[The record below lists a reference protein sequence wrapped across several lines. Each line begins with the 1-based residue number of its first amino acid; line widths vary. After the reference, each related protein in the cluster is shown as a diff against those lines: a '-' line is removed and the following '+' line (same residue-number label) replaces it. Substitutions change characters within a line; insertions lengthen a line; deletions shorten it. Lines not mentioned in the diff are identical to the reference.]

1 MLSAKASKLHF
12 SSLVFD
18 THSDSLARTVDHEE
32 DLGTDTGRGHMDIP
46 RMLAGNQRAQFFAAY
61 VDPAGFGVEQ
71 SMERITDYF
80 DAFDTLCINYPNQIE
95 QARTADDVRKITE
108 SGKIAGILCVEGGHA
123 MTDDLDILR
132 LFQKRGVRYMTL
144 THNMSNNWAD
154 GIQDESGSEAPTDW
168 SILKEQFL
176 NQGWIKTTKRHNGL
190 TDFGR
195 EVVQE
200 MNSLG
205 IIVDISHVARKTF
218 WDVMETT
225 SKPVMAS
232 HSSSWS
238 ICQNPR
244 NIDDD
249 QLKAVSQNNGVA
261 CVNFEVTFIS
271 QKCNQETREV
281 DRWRDSEISKLNAS
295 EPENS
300 SALELIKKEH
310 AKRSAPLL
318 RKPVYT
324 EIVDH
329 IDHMVRVAGI
339 DHVGIGS
346 DFDGSRTPTGMED
359 CTRVPF
365 LTEEMINRGYSDTD
379 IQKILGLN
387 VLRVMEQVVDNT
399 LVT

>member
-1 MLSAKASKLHF
+1 MLSSAASKLHF

-18 THSDSLARTVDHEE
+18 THSDSLGRTVDYGE
-32 DLGTDTGRGHMDIP
+32 DLGTDTRKGHMDIP
-46 RMLAGNQRAQFFAAY
+46 RMLEGNQRAQFFAAY
-61 VDPAGFGVEQ
+61 VDPAGFNVGQ
-71 SMERITDYF
+71 SLERITAYF

-95 QARTADDVRKITE
+95 QARTADDVRNITE

-132 LFQKRGVRYMTL
+132 LFHKRGVRYMTL

-154 GIQDESGSEAPTDW
+154 GIQDESGDEAPTDW
-168 SILKEQFL
+168 SIVKETFQR
-176 NQGWIKTTKRHNGL
+176 QGWIKTTKRHNGL

-195 EVVQE
+195 EVVRE
-200 MNSLG
+200 MNALG

-244 NIDDD
+244 NIDDE
-249 QLKAVSQNNGVA
+249 QLKAVSQNNGVV

-281 DRWRDSEISKLNAS
+281 DRWRDSEISKIKTS
-295 EPENS
+295 EPGNAN
-300 SALELIKKEH
+300 ALDLIKKEH
-310 AKRSAPLL
+310 AQRSGPLL
-318 RKPVYT
+318 KKPVYT

-329 IDHMVRVAGI
+329 IDYMVNVAGI

-365 LTEEMINRGYSDTD
+365 LTEEMIKRGYSDRD

-387 VLRVMEQVVDNT
+387 VLRVMENVVDST

>member
-1 MLSAKASKLHF
+1 MLSTKASKLHF

-18 THSDSLARTVDHEE
+18 THSDSLARTVDDKE
-32 DLGTDTGRGHMDIP
+32 DLGTDTGKGHMDIP
-46 RMLAGNQRAQFFAAY
+46 RMLAGNQRAQFFAGY
-61 VDPAGFGVEQ
+61 VDPAGFNVGQ
-71 SMERITDYF
+71 SLERITAYF

-95 QARTADDVRKITE
+95 QARTAADVRKITE

-154 GIQDESGSEAPTDW
+154 GIQDESGDEAPTDW
-168 SILKEQFL
+168 SILKERFI

-195 EVVQE
+195 EVVRE

-218 WDVMETT
+218 WDVIETT
-225 SKPVMAS
+225 SQPVMAS

-244 NIDDD
+244 NINDD
-249 QLKAVSQNNGVA
+249 QLRAVSQNNGVVS
-261 CVNFEVTFIS
+261 VNFEVTFIS

-281 DRWRDSEISKLNAS
+281 DRWRDLEISKIKTSGSGQAD
-295 EPENS
+295 
-300 SALELIKKEH
+300 ALDAIKKEH
-310 AKRSAPLL
+310 ARRSAPLL
-318 RKPVYT
+318 KKPVYT

-329 IDHMVRVAGI
+329 IDHMVNIAGI

-365 LTEEMINRGYSDTD
+365 LTEEMIKRGYSDDD
-379 IQKILGLN
+379 IKKILGLN
-387 VLRVMEQVVDNT
+387 VLRVMENVVDST